1 MKVKR
6 PTVAAIVTCSA
17 AALAVALAGVTAV
30 SLAAGHPA
38 GRAAARPA
46 HVATASKAELS
57 AKARI
62 ALTRLLREGYK
73 PRAELVRPG
82 QADLKAGA
90 DGATSVSSYNWS
102 GYADSSTTA
111 NTFTGV
117 SATWR
122 QPATVCSPEQEL
134 TAYWVGL
141 DGYSTATVEQD
152 GTLAYCFEGV
162 AYYYSWY
169 ELYPAGSVTV
179 GSTVQPGDVISASVH
194 RSGTSYRLS
203 LTDFSNP
210 ANSFSTVQSCTT
222 CENESAEWIA
232 ERPAFPIGIT
242 PLTFFRSWNPVGA
255 VQTSN
260 GAKGPI
266 SSGPNPAQITM
277 LDATGTYALD
287 NVSGLYA
294 RGTSFVAH
302 WLDSY

>member
-6 PTVAAIVTCSA
+6 PRVAAMVIGSV
-17 AALAVALAGVTAV
+17 AALAMAVAGAAAV
-30 SLAAGHPA
+30 SLAGAGHSA
-38 GRAAARPA
+38 GQAARPA

-73 PRAELVRPG
+73 PSAELVRPG
-82 QADLKAGA
+82 GANLKAGA
-90 DGATSVSSYNWS
+90 SGTTSVGSYNWS
-102 GYADSSTTA
+102 GYADTSTTP
-111 NTFTGV
+111 NTFTAV

-141 DGYSTATVEQD
+141 DGYSNQTVEQD

-162 AYYYSWY
+162 AYYYTWW
-169 ELYPAGSVTV
+169 EMYPGASLTV
-179 GSTVQPGDVISASVH
+179 GSTVQPGDVISASVK
-194 RSGTSYRLS
+194 RSGTSYTLS
-203 LTDFSNP
+203 LTDFNNP

-242 PLTFFRSWNPVGA
+242 PLTFFRTWNPVGA

-260 GAKGPI
+260 GTKGTI
-266 SSGPNPAQITM
+266 AAGPSPTQITM
-277 LDATGTYALD
+277 FDATATYPLD
-287 NVSGLYA
+287 SVSGLLA
-294 RGTSFVAH
+294 GGSSFVAH
-302 WLDSY
+302 WLNSY